1 MFLIFIFLI
10 KIGCFEV
17 IIILMNFSFKIV
29 YFYFLEKFIFILIEN
44 NKIFYKFVKSREKIF
59 LIYKY

>member
-10 KIGCFEV
+10 KIGFFEV

-44 NKIFYKFVKSREKIF
+44 NKIFYKFVKSREKNF
-59 LIYKY
+59 LI